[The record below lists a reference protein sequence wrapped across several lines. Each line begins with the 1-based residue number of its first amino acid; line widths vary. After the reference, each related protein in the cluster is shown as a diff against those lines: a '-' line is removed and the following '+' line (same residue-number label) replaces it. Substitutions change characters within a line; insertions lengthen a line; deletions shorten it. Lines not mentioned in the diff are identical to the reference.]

1 MSASLL
7 DHLITQV
14 RETCL
19 CGNCFHVK
27 KLMLVILALFLAGHV
42 IIRFILVST
51 TDVVT
56 IVSENSMC
64 LAIVCDICMIN
75 MAQCTVRI
83 GNFDSQIK

>member
-1 MSASLL
+1 
-7 DHLITQV
+7 
-14 RETCL
+14 
-19 CGNCFHVK
+19 
-27 KLMLVILALFLAGHV
+27 MLVILALFLAGHV

-75 MAQCTVRI
+75 MAPVSYTHLTLPT
-83 GNFDSQIK
+83 KA